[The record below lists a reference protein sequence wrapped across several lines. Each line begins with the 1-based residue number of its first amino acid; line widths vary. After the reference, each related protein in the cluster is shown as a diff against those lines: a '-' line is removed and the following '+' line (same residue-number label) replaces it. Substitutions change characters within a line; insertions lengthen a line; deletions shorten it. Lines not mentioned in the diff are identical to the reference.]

1 MAGRPRLT
9 TKQVEAALKLRER
22 GYSWTII
29 GQRYGVSD
37 ATVRRSVQA
46 YMRAKEEDAWKRK
59 TTARS

>member
-9 TKQVEAALKLRER
+9 TKQVEAALKMREK

-46 YMRAKEEDAWKRK
+46 YMRAKEEQDG
-59 TTARS
+59 

>member
-9 TKQVEAALKLRER
+9 TKQVEAALKMRER
-22 GYSWTII
+22 GYSWAII

-46 YMRAKEEDAWKRK
+46 YMRAKEERNG
-59 TTARS
+59 

>member
-1 MAGRPRLT
+1 MAARPRLT
-9 TKQVEAALKLRER
+9 TKQVEAALKLREK

-46 YMRAKEEDAWKRK
+46 YMRAKEDAWKRK

>member
-1 MAGRPRLT
+1 MAARPRLT
-9 TKQVEAALKLRER
+9 TKQVEAALKMREK

-46 YMRAKEEDAWKRK
+46 YMRAKEAAWKRK